1 MDNDIDVKKVKQKL
15 VLTETKTVEEKKIID
30 IIKNKINTYMLKDI
44 DDILNW
50 RYRWRLVKTITE
62 TLSHLCIFSIT
73 ILSFGSAY
81 FGDENSNW
89 GFFNG
94 LVGVLSIGLN
104 RFSSY
109 AKKQSKKK
117 TEQVNKILES
127 YEIEDALPD
136 IMSSI
141 NHNNGDDDSY
151 SVDIESKKVE
161 KPINKSNVK
170 DVLKI
175 NNLDHIKKN
184 GIKNIEK
191 VKELRRNSSN

>member
-1 MDNDIDVKKVKQKL
+1 MDNDIDVKKVKEKL
-15 VLTETKTVEEKKIID
+15 ILTETKTIEQKKIID

-62 TLSHLCIFSIT
+62 TLSHLCVFSIT

-141 NHNNGDDDSY
+141 NNNDDSY

-161 KPINKSNVK
+161 KPINKSDVK
-170 DVLKI
+170 DVIKFNDLES
-175 NNLDHIKKN
+175 IKKN

-191 VKELRRNSSN
+191 LKELRRNSSN

>member
-1 MDNDIDVKKVKQKL
+1 MDNDIDVKKVKEKL
-15 VLTETKTVEEKKIID
+15 ILTETKTIEQKKIID

-50 RYRWRLVKTITE
+50 RYRWRLVKTITQ
-62 TLSHLCIFSIT
+62 TLSHLCVFSIT

-141 NHNNGDDDSY
+141 NNNDDSY

-161 KPINKSNVK
+161 KPINKSDVK
-170 DVLKI
+170 DVIKFNDLES
-175 NNLDHIKKN
+175 IKKN

-191 VKELRRNSSN
+191 LKELRRNSSN

>member
-1 MDNDIDVKKVKQKL
+1 
-15 VLTETKTVEEKKIID
+15 
-30 IIKNKINTYMLKDI
+30 
-44 DDILNW
+44 
-50 RYRWRLVKTITE
+50 
-62 TLSHLCIFSIT
+62 
-73 ILSFGSAY
+73 
-81 FGDENSNW
+81 
-89 GFFNG
+89 FNG